1 MLVCDCEDDS
11 ENYHFT
17 KKKKNLTKN
26 RCVDFL
32 NSCLP
37 LESLSVKPYMTWSG
51 TFSLVFGYTVIQL
64 VLMPELRL
72 CCLCGHSA
80 PIRAGSS
87 PYSFPLCWRVFFPLQ
102 LRTRAEL
109 QYVGISKCQDCIM
122 LTMCCNAS
130 LITLDSLTGKVL
142 YSFYLRA
149 CIFRKLF
156 KTVCKHCP
164 F

>member
-1 MLVCDCEDDS
+1 MLVCDYEDDS

-17 KKKKNLTKN
+17 KKKKNLIKN

-64 VLMPELRL
+64 VFMPELRL

-130 LITLDSLTGKVL
+130 LITLDSLTRKVL
-142 YSFYLRA
+142 YSCLPQGLH
-149 CIFRKLF
+149 I
-156 KTVCKHCP
+156 
-164 F
+164 